1 VIDSLEN
8 FEAAT
13 GSLINV
19 LGMGSK
25 LLQSSSNLASAV
37 DPNNTDVMALKM
49 MDSDEDITEGVGEN
63 QLFLLFLRL
72 FCFIF
77 STDSIFKQEAG
88 PRLPSSICNQTK
100 GCLPIGPP

>member
-37 DPNNTDVMALKM
+37 DPNNTDVRIPMK
-49 MDSDEDITEGVGEN
+49 T
-63 QLFLLFLRL
+63 
-72 FCFIF
+72 
-77 STDSIFKQEAG
+77 
-88 PRLPSSICNQTK
+88 
-100 GCLPIGPP
+100 